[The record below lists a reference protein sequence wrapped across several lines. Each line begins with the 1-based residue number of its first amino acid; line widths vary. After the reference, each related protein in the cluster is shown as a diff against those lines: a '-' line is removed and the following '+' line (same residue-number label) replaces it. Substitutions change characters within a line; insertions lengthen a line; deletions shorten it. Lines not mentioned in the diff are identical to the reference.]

1 MKDIEHEVVNLLK
14 EKNYHISFAE
24 SCTGGL
30 AAARLINVAN
40 VSHVLDASVVT
51 YANEAKIKYL
61 GVKEESINKYGVV
74 SEEVA
79 KEMAL
84 GVAENNNAQVGVGIT
99 GIAGPSGAV
108 PGKPVG
114 TVCFGFSIE
123 GEVST
128 YTMHF
133 GNPGRNEVRQMSVN
147 FVYQKLYDL
156 LENKIEK

>member
-1 MKDIEHEVVNLLK
+1 MKEIEYEVVDLLK

-30 AAARLINVAN
+30 AAARLINVPN

-61 GVKEESINKYGVV
+61 GVNQKSIDEFGVV
-74 SEEVA
+74 SEQVA

-84 GVAENNNAQVGVGIT
+84 GVAENNKAEVGVGIT
-99 GIAGPSGAV
+99 GIAGPTGAV

-123 GEVST
+123 GDVST

-133 GNPGRNEVRQMSVN
+133 GNPGRNEVRRMSVD

-156 LENKIEK
+156 LEK

>member
-1 MKDIEHEVVNLLK
+1 MQGIEYDVVDLLK
-14 EKNYHISFAE
+14 DKNYHISFAE

-30 AAARLINVAN
+30 AAARLINVPN

-61 GVKEESINKYGVV
+61 GVNQESINEFGVV
-74 SEEVA
+74 SELVA

-84 GVAENNNAQVGVGIT
+84 GVAEKNNAEVGVGIT
-99 GIAGPSGAV
+99 GIAGPTGAV

-114 TVCFGFSIE
+114 TVCFGFTIE
-123 GEVST
+123 GEVYT

-133 GNPGRNEVRQMSVN
+133 GNPGRNEVRRMSVD
-147 FVYQKLYDL
+147 FVYEKLKEL
-156 LENKIEK
+156 LQI